1 MTDSLQILERGA
13 AKMRAATVALLI
25 LSSALV
31 RSASISSPLVVR
43 TREGERP
50 KTPGRHSGYD
60 DPYIAGP
67 GGLRGWGESET
78 AAKQGRHGS
87 SPPRLYRTL
96 VQRSFGRYVLATSSL
111 VRECARVY
119 MPAPFDLLVSS
130 LCTRV
135 SITFDSKGR
144 YRGASVGKKTSPSGL
159 SYDRFLSHDG
169 TMMEEEELSGEAL
182 AMPPEKYGRV
192 SSAFLLRHAV
202 GHVDAMVEKE
212 GAEDVRA
219 IRPPPFEGSN
229 ADTFDTGPMQ
239 DAISRGTRRS
249 GHASPSTRSVLE
261 SLAGLRVSR
270 QSAGGDDLDL
280 LSDSDN
286 EEYLANLA
294 AVEIG
299 ETGREIGRQRAGLH
313 RETPSTHTSTSS
325 RSFFRTIKSSPRS
338 PSESGVDIV
347 SRSRSGD
354 PNSRNLVSGTDENAT
369 ALIRKLRQAA
379 AGQKSSRQDA
389 HVGGNLRRSSRGRP
403 QRPVDKRKPGDSDQ

>member
-1 MTDSLQILERGA
+1 MILERGA

-25 LSSALV
+25 FSSALV
-31 RSASISSPLVVR
+31 RSASTSSPLVAR

-50 KTPGRHSGYD
+50 KTPGRHSGHD
-60 DPYIAGP
+60 GYIAEP
-67 GGLRGWGESET
+67 GGLSGWGESET
-78 AAKQGRHGS
+78 AATQDRQGS
-87 SPPRLYRTL
+87 PPPRLYRTL
-96 VQRSFGRYVLATSSL
+96 VQHSFGRYVLATSSL

-119 MPAPFDLLVSS
+119 MPAPFDLLMSS
-130 LCTRV
+130 LFTRV
-135 SITFDSKGR
+135 SITVDSKGR

-202 GHVDAMVEKE
+202 GHVDVMAGKE

-219 IRPPPFEGSN
+219 IRHPPFEGSK

-249 GHASPSTRSVLE
+249 GHPSPSTRSVLE

-270 QSAGGDDLDL
+270 QSVGGDDLDL

-286 EEYLANLA
+286 EEHLANLS
-294 AVEIG
+294 AVEIGETVG
-299 ETGREIGRQRAGLH
+299 ETGREIGRQRARLT
-313 RETPSTHTSTSS
+313 RKTPNAHTSTSN
-325 RSFFRTIKSSPRS
+325 RSFFATRTSSPAS

-354 PNSRNLVSGTDENAT
+354 PNSRNLVSGADDNAT

-379 AGQKSSRQDA
+379 AGHKSSRQDA
-389 HVGGNLRRSSRGRP
+389 DVGGNLRRSSRGRP
-403 QRPVDKRKPGDSDQ
+403 QKPVDKGKAGDSNQ